1 MNATRL
7 PTLKAIMAENGCD
20 INAARSIRAR
30 MEVEADRAH
39 FRKTGEHVLE
49 VVSARDLARHPELAV
64 QDTVRAKLT
73 ERKAG
78 DGIANMA
85 RLDAIVALAEAASPK
100 LKRRGDRFR
109 RALDERQKRSFA
121 KILAHPGSMD
131 NVKFSE
137 WKPEES
143 LTTPEAQEE
152 FILAAIEDG
161 NPAFVA
167 QSLAVVARARGDQI
181 GSVIWDGIALGLKA
195 AACVPKAVKRTRRRT
210 RRELA
215 LA

>member
-1 MNATRL
+1 
-7 PTLKAIMAENGCD
+7 
-20 INAARSIRAR
+20 
-30 MEVEADRAH
+30 
-39 FRKTGEHVLE
+39 
-49 VVSARDLARHPELAV
+49 
-64 QDTVRAKLT
+64 
-73 ERKAG
+73 
-78 DGIANMA
+78 
-85 RLDAIVALAEAASPK
+85 
-100 LKRRGDRFR
+100 
-109 RALDERQKRSFA
+109 
-121 KILAHPGSMD
+121 MD

-195 AACVPKAVKRTRRRT
+195 AACVPKAVKQTRRRT